1 MHELITGRP
10 TGLGTSAAQFVA
22 QLKTGCCLDTDIERV
37 NEIGAPAV
45 EDSDQTPVHTV
56 AAQGATEG
64 TVPPEFPASIP
75 LYLQP
80 YQNWVGTIHV
90 DHVWT
95 CAPRAA
101 ADVVTL
107 ANWARRHGYR
117 LRARGHMHN
126 FSPLTLTGQRSDAQR
141 VVLVDTTKHLTGRAM
156 ASTRPATVWVG
167 AGTSMESL
175 LTYLQG
181 RGYGLTAAPA
191 TGHLTVGGVLA
202 IGAHGTGVATPEEY
216 QPSDHLYGSL
226 SNLVVSL
233 TAVVWDQASD
243 RYVARTFH
251 RSHPDCAAL
260 LTHLGRA
267 FITDVTLRVG
277 ADSYLQC
284 VSDVTTPASKLFA
297 APGSTSAQSFAAM
310 VDRSGRVETIW
321 FPFTDHTWTKT
332 WTERPICPSQSR
344 PVDAPYNYPFT
355 DNIPRP
361 LAELA
366 ATLVEGAPELAP
378 ALGELQYT
386 TTAHGLA
393 TTCSADLWGA
403 SKNLLLYS
411 KPTTLRYSLNGYA
424 ILTRRSSIQR
434 VVHQFSTFY
443 QDRLHAYQ
451 HRGEY
456 PVNGPIEI
464 RISGLDHASGIN
476 VAGAQEPTL
485 SAVTPN
491 PSHPEWDIAI
501 WLDLLTFP
509 NTPHAG
515 HFYREIEEFVFNN
528 YRAPYAM
535 ARAEWSKG
543 WGYTDEGA
551 WSNPTILTQTIPGTF
566 GTTWSWA
573 AAKLAAYD
581 PHQIFSN
588 EFLDDF
594 LQ

>member
-1 MHELITGRP
+1 MRSDLVPELITGARFDP
-10 TGLGTSAAQFVA
+10 TAA
-22 QLKTGCCLDTDIERV
+22 
-37 NEIGAPAV
+37 
-45 EDSDQTPVHTV
+45 HTV
-56 AAQGATEG
+56 AAEG
-64 TVPPEFPASIP
+64 VTGETAPPEFPASIP

-80 YQNWVGTIHV
+80 YRNWVGSIHV

-107 ANWARRHGYR
+107 ANWARVHGYR

-126 FSPLTLTGQRSDAQR
+126 FSPLTLTGQPSDAQR
-141 VVLVDTTKHLTGRAM
+141 VVLVDTTQHLTGRAI

-175 LTYLQG
+175 LSYLER

-191 TGHLTVGGVLA
+191 TGNLTVGGVLA
-202 IGAHGTGVATPEEY
+202 IGAHGTGVATAAEY
-216 QPSDHLYGSL
+216 QPSDHLWGSL
-226 SNLVVSL
+226 SNLVVAL

-267 FITDVTLRVG
+267 FITDVTLRVR

-284 VSDVTTPASKLFA
+284 VSALTTPASRLFA
-297 APGSTSAQSFAAM
+297 APGATSTQSFAAM
-310 VDRSGRVETIW
+310 VERSGRVEAIW
-321 FPFTDHTWTKT
+321 FPFTDRTWIKT
-332 WTERPICPSQSR
+332 WSVQPSCPSRSR
-344 PVDAPYNYPFT
+344 PVDTPYNYPFS

-361 LAELA
+361 LADLA
-366 ATLVEGAPELAP
+366 SKLIEGAPQLAP
-378 ALGELQYT
+378 ALGALQYR

-393 TTCSADLWGA
+393 STMSTDIWGP

-424 ILTRRSSIQR
+424 ILTRRCSIQR

-443 QDRLHAYQ
+443 QERLHAYQ
-451 HRGEY
+451 QQGKY

-464 RISGLDHASGIN
+464 RVSGLDHPRDID
-476 VAGAQEPTL
+476 VTGAQEPTL
-485 SAVTPN
+485 SAVAPN
-491 PSHPEWDIAI
+491 PNNPEWDVAV

-509 NTPHAG
+509 NTPYAA
-515 HFYREIEEFVFNN
+515 HFYREIEEFVFTN

-543 WGYTDEGA
+543 WAYTDDGA
-551 WSNPTILTQTIPGTF
+551 WSDPTILTKTIPGTF
-566 GTTWSWA
+566 GTAWSWA
-573 AAKLAAYD
+573 ISRLSIFD
-581 PHQIFSN
+581 PHRIFSN
-588 EFLDDF
+588 EFLDHF
-594 LQ
+594 FH